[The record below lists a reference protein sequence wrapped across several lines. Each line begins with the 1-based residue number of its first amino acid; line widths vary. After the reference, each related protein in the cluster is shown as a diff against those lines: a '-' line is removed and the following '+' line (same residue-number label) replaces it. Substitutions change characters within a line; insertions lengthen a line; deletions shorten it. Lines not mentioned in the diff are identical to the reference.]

1 MTLSSKDMLDVMAW
15 ADGELEGDE
24 AARIEALI
32 EKDSEAKE
40 LVRSFGALGDFVR
53 TSSFGTAHEK
63 ASTPDVSAEI
73 MAKIGPNDI
82 ERARLK
88 RGMRTR
94 VGAAVATALALA
106 AGFLIWQRTHTNDQ
120 PTTGKN
126 DIPVVNV
133 PAATGVE
140 VGQVDSSQHAVS
152 VFYVPSSE
160 EKGPETT
167 VVWIDDNQPSP
178 E

>member
-15 ADGELEGDE
+15 ADGELEGEE
-24 AARIEALI
+24 AARVEALI
-32 EKDSEAKE
+32 EKDADAKE

-53 TSSFGTAHEK
+53 DTHEK
-63 ASTPDVSAEI
+63 QSAPDLSNEV
-73 MAKIGPNDI
+73 MAKIAPNDI

-106 AGFLIWQRTHTNDQ
+106 AGFVIWQRTHVE

-126 DIPVVNV
+126 DVPVVNV
-133 PAATGVE
+133 PAPTGVE

-160 EKGPETT
+160 GKGPETT
-167 VVWIDDNQPSP
+167 VVWIDDTQPSP